1 MAELKTKK
9 NDGDIESFISSVEN
23 DTRRKDAEAL
33 LSLMR
38 DVTAD
43 SGSMWGDSLVGF
55 GSYDYTYKSGHS
67 GSWFAVGFSP
77 RKQNTV
83 IYIMPGFEDQTA
95 ILDRLGK
102 HKIGKSCLYINK
114 LADVDMDMLRELV
127 EMSFKK
133 MTGADR

>member
-1 MAELKTKK
+1 LAELKTKK
-9 NDGDIESFISSVEN
+9 NDGDIESFISTVEN

-83 IYIMPGFEDQTA
+83 VYIMPGFEEQTA

-114 LADVDMDMLRELV
+114 LADVDMDVLRELV

-133 MTGADR
+133 MTGADQ